1 MATQK
6 DIGEILKDIEEILT
20 EAYNQGYN
28 NAVYNIL
35 GDGIFSI
42 IAADVIISSL
52 LDMLLFFLISRFNP
66 YENLT
71 LWDREL
77 TFIVTLIIVGFF
89 LLEYYKN
96 TLFEKHKTKIGIF
109 NSDKENTID
118 ILMKYVYK
126 ILTKETD

>member
-1 MATQK
+1 M
-6 DIGEILKDIEEILT
+6 G
-20 EAYNQGYN
+20 QGTNFHSYTH
-28 NAVYNIL
+28 YSWI
-35 GDGIFSI
+35 
-42 IAADVIISSL
+42 
-52 LDMLLFFLISRFNP
+52 
-66 YENLT
+66 
-71 LWDREL
+71 
-77 TFIVTLIIVGFF
+77 F